1 LRRTGATIDTAGD
14 YLLDLLDQRYR
25 ICPARQTIAGPAGQA
40 DEHAGSAGRPPDE
53 VAVVLLGYL
62 THAAE
67 APFTGKWISASSLPG
82 GDLFFRG
89 PHALPVEPVVRRFRD
104 DPAALSRTGQAL
116 GGTLPGFGD
125 VSIALR
131 PLPRVMLAVV
141 MWSGDEE
148 FEARG
153 AFLFDSSMA
162 GRYPL
167 DMILALTGVVA
178 RRLVAA
184 G

>member
-1 LRRTGATIDTAGD
+1 MEVSRRTGATLDTAND
-14 YLLDLLDQRYR
+14 YLLELLDQRYR
-25 ICPARQTIAGPAGQA
+25 VCPARQTIAGPAGEPD
-40 DEHAGSAGRPPDE
+40 DEM
-53 VAVVLLGYL
+53 AVVLLGYL

-89 PHALPVEPVVRRFRD
+89 AHALPVEPMVRRFGG
-104 DPAALSRTGQAL
+104 DPASLSRAGQAL

-131 PLPRVMLAVV
+131 PLPRVMLAAV
-141 MWSGDEE
+141 MWRGDDE
-148 FEARG
+148 FEPRA

-167 DMILALTGVVA
+167 DMVLALTCVVV